1 MEKIKKIF
9 TIIKENIERPE
20 MSILPG
26 ELAFYFLL
34 MMIPIFTV
42 VVVILQGLDLSG
54 SVTVILYDTLPNV
67 IAELII
73 NISNEGVSDAS
84 FWVLFLSALIIS
96 SNGTYSMI
104 VASNTIYKVK
114 GKSMVVN
121 RIKSLLMVVIM
132 ILIFIV
138 IFTVPLFGNTIAN
151 FTDKMLSLQNLHI
164 DVQSIFGMLKY
175 PVTFALL
182 FLFIKLVYTIAPN
195 VKVKFNKTT
204 YGALFTS
211 VMWIIVTMIYSV
223 YIEEI
228 VSYETIYGG
237 LSSILCLLIWLSIIS
252 YIFVLGMA
260 INASNYTVDEI
271 TDNYIE
277 KSISKTKK
285 VINKIKKNNDKTDK

>member
-1 MEKIKKIF
+1 MEKIKKIYK
-9 TIIKENIERPE
+9 IIKENIERPE

-54 SVTVILYDTLPNV
+54 SVTMILYDTLPNV

-73 NISNEGVSDAS
+73 NISKEAVSDAS

-114 GKSMVVN
+114 GKSILVN
-121 RIKSLLMVVIM
+121 RIKSLFMVIIM

-138 IFTVPLFGNTIAN
+138 IFCVPLFGNTIAN
-151 FTDKMLSLQNLHI
+151 FIEKMLRLENLHI
-164 DVQSIFGMLKY
+164 DVQSIFGILKY

-182 FLFIKLVYTIAPN
+182 FLFIKLIYTIAPN
-195 VKVKFNKTT
+195 VKIRFNKTT

-223 YIEEI
+223 YIEQI
-228 VSYETIYGG
+228 VNYETIYGG

-271 TDNYIE
+271 DDNYIE
-277 KSISKTKK
+277 ESFSKTKK
-285 VINKIKKNNDKTDK
+285 ALRKFKKNKEKTDK